1 MGGKSGNQYW
11 NLWYQHKNGIL
22 EMNGNEISDMGAIL
36 EST

>member
-11 NLWYQHKNGIL
+11 NLWYQHKWNI
-22 EMNGNEISDMGAIL
+22 GNELSDMGAIL